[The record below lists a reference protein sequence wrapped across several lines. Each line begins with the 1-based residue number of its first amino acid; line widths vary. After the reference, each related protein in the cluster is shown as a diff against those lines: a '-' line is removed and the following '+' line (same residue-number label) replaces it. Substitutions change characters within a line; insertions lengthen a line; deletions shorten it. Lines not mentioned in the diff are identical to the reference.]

1 MAGDSGDEK
10 VKRVHFI
17 VRPARES
24 DNEALVELDR
34 RCTMGEETI
43 MAFVRSHDFFARSK
57 PYEQPQ
63 LLVAEADN
71 TILGVGGAA
80 LKPLRVG
87 AELLKAAYF
96 YDLRVDPAFRRLGVA
111 SAIGDAL
118 IQMVKQKEA
127 DFTFSLILEGNVP
140 SLGLW
145 QNVALG
151 RFDGVPWRSY
161 RPARREERGGGGP
174 LRSRISIG
182 RPSCFG
188 GRFLVMTFSRLPMS
202 PR

>member
-10 VKRVHFI
+10 VKRVHFT
-17 VRPARES
+17 VRLARES

-63 LLVAEADN
+63 LFVAEADN

-87 AELLKAAYF
+87 PELLKAAYF

-118 IQMVKQKEA
+118 IEMVKQREA
-127 DFTFSLILEGNVP
+127 DFTFFSVMERNAP
-140 SLGLW
+140 SLGL
-145 QNVALG
+145 VAKRG
-151 RFDGVPWRSY
+151 
-161 RPARREERGGGGP
+161 ARP
-174 LRSRISIG
+174 LRRCALAIIPAG
-182 RPSCFG
+182 EVEG
-188 GRFLVMTFSRLPMS
+188 AG
-202 PR
+202 